1 MAEISENKPA
11 KCLVLHFYYTR
22 NIKDLINKI
31 MVAGCRRELDPNE
44 VRDELQCTTLTT
56 IWLGMLAVR
65 RHSHV
70 DRQPHELKNEPAEL
84 VRCLGN

>member
-1 MAEISENKPA
+1 M
-11 KCLVLHFYYTR
+11 
-22 NIKDLINKI
+22 
-31 MVAGCRRELDPNE
+31 AGCRRELDPNE

-56 IWLGMLAVR
+56 IWLRMLAVR